1 MRTLIAE
8 DDAANRR
15 LLEVTLTRWGYDVV
29 VTRDGIEAWNAF
41 DDGEGSAAAETPAPE
56 LAILDWMMPG
66 MDGPEVCQRIR
77 ARPGRPYVYVL
88 LLTSKDQ
95 RGDVVAGLD
104 AGADDYLTKPFDPQ
118 ELQVRL
124 RAGQRILD
132 LQAQLLQSL
141 SERERAEEQLRVKNL
156 HLQEAVLSEHRA
168 HVALK
173 QAQSQMVQTEKLAGL
188 GQMVAGV
195 AHEINN
201 PLAFVSNNLVVLERD
216 LGALQELIALYRAL
230 ETAPPAEQP
239 VLRERIQA
247 LSSRMDLDYT
257 LPNLR
262 DLLARSREGLRRI
275 QQIVSDLR
283 HFARLDSA
291 DIQDQEDEVDINAG
305 IVSTL
310 NIIEAQARTKQV
322 RIERELSPRLPPLRG
337 SGAKINQVV
346 MNLVANALDSCG
358 PGGTVTVRTVY
369 DDQADPDTVRIEV
382 SDTGA
387 GIEPAV
393 QERIFDPF
401 FTTKPPGVG
410 TGLGLS
416 ISYGIVRDHGGTI
429 TVVSAPGQG
438 AHLTVR
444 LPLRRPAGADD
455 SVGGSSGDSDSGSA
469 ALS

>member
-1 MRTLIAE
+1 
-8 DDAANRR
+8 
-15 LLEVTLTRWGYDVV
+15 
-29 VTRDGIEAWNAF
+29 
-41 DDGEGSAAAETPAPE
+41 
-56 LAILDWMMPG
+56 
-66 MDGPEVCQRIR
+66 
-77 ARPGRPYVYVL
+77 
-88 LLTSKDQ
+88 
-95 RGDVVAGLD
+95 
-104 AGADDYLTKPFDPQ
+104 
-118 ELQVRL
+118 
-124 RAGQRILD
+124 
-132 LQAQLLQSL
+132 
-141 SERERAEEQLRVKNL
+141 
-156 HLQEAVLSEHRA
+156 
-168 HVALK
+168 
-173 QAQSQMVQTEKLAGL
+173 
-188 GQMVAGV
+188 
-195 AHEINN
+195 
-201 PLAFVSNNLVVLERD
+201 
-216 LGALQELIALYRAL
+216 
-230 ETAPPAEQP
+230 
-239 VLRERIQA
+239 
-247 LSSRMDLDYT
+247 MDLDYT

-275 QQIVSDLR
+275 QQIVTDLR
-283 HFARLDSA
+283 HFARLDNV